1 MIQLHNFNDQFYF
14 ENQQILSYGG
24 HFFWLQNRYEDSF
37 GSNFIGQFIVDTN
50 GNERQTN
57 PALASY
63 RFTCEQLLK
72 GTTS

>member
-1 MIQLHNFNDQFYF
+1 
-14 ENQQILSYGG
+14 
-24 HFFWLQNRYEDSF
+24 
-37 GSNFIGQFIVDTN
+37 VDTN